1 MSATTTTSI
10 TTRPTMTC
18 QACCTAAWAQAAA
31 FFPVVRV
38 AITRAAIR
46 QVRLYLILF
55 SYELYGDAQY
65 WWVFALYNRNSI
77 TDPINDFTT
86 GKRIYVPERDII
98 AGIQ

>member
-1 MSATTTTSI
+1 MPLAYKRTSHLRQTPI
-10 TTRPTMTC
+10 IEGYADLYKPALVPDFERAELFEIKQSHNRRPD
-18 QACCTAAWAQAAA
+18 
-31 FFPVVRV
+31 
-38 AITRAAIR
+38 
-46 QVRLYLILF
+46 LF